1 MKKIILRSMHT
12 PEVSPVQTT
21 IDTLVNKYLEEVV
34 QHFQPAFDLE
44 GFFKALDDAG
54 ILPLHQDFIE
64 KCRRYSELVSEVN
77 KQTKKSTVDIMH
89 ILEIDAELKKLNFL
103 LVEILERLSDAMRL
117 GQTWRNSLDGVG
129 LAENVDRWLSYW
141 DENLPEAEKLKRN
154 SAG

>member
-1 MKKIILRSMHT
+1 
-12 PEVSPVQTT
+12 
-21 IDTLVNKYLEEVV
+21 VV